1 MGANNPVPVI
11 GRTGDALPIKLL
23 AAVWVPFAC
32 GYFLSYAFRTI
43 NAIIS
48 QDLVRDL
55 GLAPGQLGLLTAAYF
70 FTFALAQ
77 IPLGVLLD
85 RFGPRRIE
93 TVLLLIAA
101 AGAGIF
107 SAAQGIELLV
117 LARALIGV
125 GVSAC
130 LMAAIKA
137 FVQWFPLSRLA
148 TANGW
153 LLACGG
159 LGALSASKP
168 AEEFFDLKDPRKK
181 E

>member
-1 MGANNPVPVI
+1 MGENNTVRAPD
-11 GRTGDALPIKLL
+11 GTGDALPLKLL
-23 AAVWVPFAC
+23 ATVWLPFAC
-32 GYFLSYAFRTI
+32 GYFLSYAFRAI

-77 IPLGVLLD
+77 IPLGVLLY

-107 SAAQGIELLV
+107 SAAQGI
-117 LARALIGV
+117 
-125 GVSAC
+125 
-130 LMAAIKA
+130 
-137 FVQWFPLSRLA
+137 
-148 TANGW
+148 
-153 LLACGG
+153 
-159 LGALSASKP
+159 
-168 AEEFFDLKDPRKK
+168 
-181 E
+181 